1 MLAGQVEVG
10 DDVFLQPFARRQAVV
25 IEIGDDILQ
34 IAHHVLECRTD
45 ELFLGAEVVAHGGD
59 IDASCLGD
67 GADCGFLEA
76 LLLQDVNRGLDHL
89 FTDALALA
97 GQFSHYSVVPFLRF
111 MVF

>member
-25 IEIGDDILQ
+25 IEVGDDILQ

-59 IDASCLGD
+59 IDAGCL
-67 GADCGFLEA
+67 AMERTVAFLKPCCC
-76 LLLQDVNRGLDHL
+76 R
-89 FTDALALA
+89 
-97 GQFSHYSVVPFLRF
+97 
-111 MVF
+111 M